1 MRLLKGVK
9 MEVNESKG
17 RFERKLQREIHKKK
31 KRQRERKYC
40 RKRET
45 ALKTKKIK
53 NNVDMT
59 ATANFRQVAQYIGLA
74 VCGLIVRTAFGMF
87 GILLGIISEI
97 VNGLFQVAIGI
108 IVAILSTIAFFGLIL
123 WLFTL

>member
-9 MEVNESKG
+9 MEVNGSRG

-45 ALKTKKIK
+45 GQTICKEVYGLSVWPNPFGRANKPFFPVYLLWVTACPIYGRAVTCSFPLPAQKNSKKKKSQKIRK
-53 NNVDMT
+53 
-59 ATANFRQVAQYIGLA
+59 
-74 VCGLIVRTAFGMF
+74 
-87 GILLGIISEI
+87 
-97 VNGLFQVAIGI
+97 
-108 IVAILSTIAFFGLIL
+108 STFAA
-123 WLFTL
+123 